1 MKMEQL
7 VKYKNTL
14 KLPND
19 LVKISDL
26 LEFEGPILSH
36 FTDSAG
42 KNYLFYWVDYD
53 AEVNRWLV
61 WEVSTKQMAEY
72 LKGLVSLKNLLEKNN
87 KTALFIVDIDAE
99 CHYKNVVTLGLNHI
113 PTPYVPEDTSF
124 FTFDIPEHYKTLIE
138 AHKTDRKTYAEL
150 TSPLRTSYA
159 FHEPQTPFLTSKKD
173 PLV

>member
-1 MKMEQL
+1 MEQL

-26 LEFEGPILSH
+26 LEYEGPILSH

-61 WEVSTKQMAEY
+61 WEVTTKQIAEY

-87 KTALFIVDIDAE
+87 KTALFIVDIDAQ
-99 CHYKNVVTLGLNHI
+99 CHYKNVVTLELNHI
-113 PTPYVPEDTSF
+113 PTLYIPEDTSF
-124 FTFDIPEHYKTLIE
+124 YTFDIPEYYKTIVE
-138 AHKTDRKTYAEL
+138 AHKTGVKTYADL
-150 TSPLRTSYA
+150 TSSLNTSYA
-159 FHEPQTPFLTSKKD
+159 FNEPATPFLASKRD
-173 PLV
+173 PSV

>member
-1 MKMEQL
+1 MEQL
-7 VKYKNTL
+7 RKYKNTL

-53 AEVNRWLV
+53 VEVNRWLV
-61 WEVSTKQMAEY
+61 WEVTTKQIAEY

-99 CHYKNVVTLGLNHI
+99 CHYKNVVTLELNHI

-124 FTFDIPEHYKTLIE
+124 YTFDIPERYKTIVE
-138 AHKTDRKTYAEL
+138 AHKTGVKTYADIVSSL
-150 TSPLRTSYA
+150 STSYA
-159 FHEPQTPFLTSKKD
+159 FNEPATPSLASKRD
-173 PLV
+173 T

>member
-1 MKMEQL
+1 MEQL
-7 VKYKNTL
+7 IKYKNTL
-14 KLPND
+14 KLPNN

-61 WEVSTKQMAEY
+61 WEVTTKQIAQY
-72 LKGLVSLKNLLEKNN
+72 LKGFVSLKNLLGKNN
-87 KTALFIVDIDAE
+87 KTALFIVDIDAQ

-113 PTPYVPEDTSF
+113 PTPYIPEDTSF
-124 FTFDIPEHYKTLIE
+124 FTFDIPEHYKTIIE
-138 AHKTDRKTYAEL
+138 AHKTGRKTYADL
-150 TSPLRTSYA
+150 GSSMSTSYA
-159 FHEPQTPFLTSKKD
+159 FNEPKTPYLVSRKD
-173 PLV
+173 PSV